1 MRMNGVGIARL
12 PLIAPQNMAVGG
24 VERNG
29 VMVARGVQDARGNN
43 GRGFGRHFFGKRVG
57 ADFRKLLHVARR
69 DLIQR
74 AVSRAVEIVI
84 RIGPIAAIPLWRS
97 RSKSDSAKS
106 ANGSE

>member
-24 VERNG
+24 IERNG

-43 GRGFGRHFFGKRVG
+43 GRRFGRHFFGERVG
-57 ADFRKLLHVARR
+57 ANFRKLLHVARR
-69 DLIQR
+69 DLTQR

-84 RIGPIAAIPLWRS
+84 RIGPIPAVRLGRS
-97 RSKSDSAKS
+97 RRKNYSAKTT
-106 ANGSE
+106 NGS